1 MTSEGTV
8 ETTKILCQ
16 KYNQEIDIKEN
27 PCPHPGDYC
36 KFRSSCVINR
46 LCMDGSDCREKR
58 RMRAD
63 DTR

>member
-1 MTSEGTV
+1 MA
-8 ETTKILCQ
+8 ETTKFSCQ
-16 KYNQEIDIKEN
+16 KYSQEVDIEKD

-36 KFRSSCVINR
+36 QFRTGCVINR
-46 LCMDGSDCREKR
+46 LCMDRSDCREKR